1 MEPIRSLRFLVQRG
15 LMMPFTEAMT
25 HPEIEGQEWV
35 EELDRPHLLV
45 ANHVS
50 HADTPLLL
58 HALSQHTRER
68 TVVAAAEDYFYERRW
83 LGYLMGIWLNTFPF
97 SRTGG
102 AQAVLSSSSQL
113 LKAGWNL
120 LMFPEGTRSRDG
132 SMGDFKPGIGHLA
145 VQNRT
150 PVIPMH
156 VHGSHR
162 VMPKGR
168 RIPLPAPVKIR
179 IGRPLTPGQ
188 EETSKA
194 FAVRIESA
202 VRGLA
207 DGSES
212 PELTGTWIDRWR
224 ATEPRSRSK
233 S

>member
-1 MEPIRSLRFLVQRG
+1 
-15 LMMPFTEAMT
+15 
-25 HPEIEGQEWV
+25 
-35 EELDRPHLLV
+35 
-45 ANHVS
+45 
-50 HADTPLLL
+50 
-58 HALSQHTRER
+58 
-68 TVVAAAEDYFYERRW
+68 
-83 LGYLMGIWLNTFPF
+83 
-97 SRTGG
+97 
-102 AQAVLSSSSQL
+102 
-113 LKAGWNL
+113 
-120 LMFPEGTRSRDG
+120 
-132 SMGDFKPGIGHLA
+132 MGDFKPGIGHLA

-156 VHGSHR
+156 VRGSHR

-168 RIPLPAPVKIR
+168 SIPLPAPVKIR

-233 S
+233 T